1 MSKQTIRSNFI
12 YNVSYELFRIIVP
25 LITTPYISRVLG
37 AEGIG
42 TYTLAH
48 TYSQYFILFAGLGYA
63 TYASREL
70 AYKRD
75 DKDIFRAS
83 FWEIFISRVFL
94 MAIAIIVYFIIF
106 FVKSNQIDFS
116 YKICILYLFASIF
129 DFSYYFRA
137 IEDFKAIAIRNFVI
151 KLISLAL
158 IFIFVKN
165 SAQVWLYSLILVGSE
180 VFGQGIMVFSLDKS
194 LFRKTSISID
204 NIKKHFK
211 ESVSLFIPAL
221 AIQVYGML
229 DKVMLGF
236 MVGEKQV
243 GYYENAQK
251 MVRLASAIP
260 SAMVA
265 VSTPRVAYDYAKGNI
280 DNIKKHFSKVFKFI
294 SFLAFPMCLGL
305 ISVAGNF
312 SSWFYGSNFVGI
324 EKLIIPGAI
333 LIVSLAWSHLLG
345 NMILIATG
353 NQKYYT
359 IGVYVGAGLN
369 LFMNL
374 ALIPKLGALGALLA
388 SDVAEL
394 SGMIIM
400 FYFSD
405 KIFSL
410 AYNLKYIVTYIFASL
425 VMAIAIAI
433 VADFVPYGILTTCA
447 EIIIGIIVY
456 SIILIILKDDSIK
469 DMWELVKKV
478 FKKIYQ
484 KV

>member
-48 TYSQYFILFAGLGYA
+48 TYSQYFILFASLGYA
-63 TYASREL
+63 TYAAREL

-75 DKDIFRAS
+75 DKDSFRAS

-94 MAIAIIVYFIIF
+94 MTIALVVYFLLF
-106 FVKSNQIDFS
+106 FVYRSQIDYT

-129 DFSYYFRA
+129 DFSYYYRA

-165 SAQVWLYSLILVGSE
+165 SSQVWLYSLILVGSE

-194 LFRKTSISID
+194 LFRKTSISIN
-204 NIKKHFK
+204 NIKRHFK

-229 DKVMLGF
+229 DKVMLGV
-236 MVGEKQV
+236 MVGEKHV

-251 MVRLASAIP
+251 IVRLASAIP

-265 VSTPRVAYDYAKGNI
+265 VSTPRVAYDYAKGNL

-294 SFLAFPMCLGL
+294 SFLAFPMCFGL

-312 SSWFYGSNFVGI
+312 SSWFYGSNFAGI
-324 EKLIIPGAI
+324 EKLIIPGAV

-369 LFMNL
+369 LLMNI
-374 ALIPKLGALGALLA
+374 ALIPKLGAFGALLA
-388 SDVAEL
+388 SDVAEI

-410 AYNLKYIVTYIFASL
+410 AYNLKYIVTYIFASIL
-425 VMAIAIAI
+425 MAGVIAFSAGFFSYGALSTCVEI
-433 VADFVPYGILTTCA
+433 V
-447 EIIIGIIVY
+447 IGIIVY
-456 SIILIILKDDSIK
+456 SIVLILFKDDSIR
-469 DMWELVKKV
+469 DMWELVKKII
-478 FKKIYQ
+478 KKLLQ